1 MPLEYPIGTVGNIL
15 LQGLAMTEEELQKKR
30 QDFRDSE
37 VQNRIANL
45 SSSEEYRQQTLKANY
60 TRRVIKSDIG
70 KMGWSLII
78 GQATFLFLF
87 SSLFLISYI
96 PKTKFLVTKIF
107 P

>member
-1 MPLEYPIGTVGNIL
+1 
-15 LQGLAMTEEELQKKR
+15 MTEDELQKKR
-30 QDFRDSE
+30 KEFRDTE
-37 VQNRIANL
+37 VQNRINDL
-45 SSSEEYRQQTLKANY
+45 SSAEEYRQQTLKANY
-60 TRRVIKSDIG
+60 TRKVVQSDIG

-78 GQATFLFLF
+78 GQATFLLFF